1 MSSQDA
7 CRESRSVSS
16 ALEKLCESMSHTVI
30 GNQGSSPSSPLQLR
44 TTKNSLVGLGVV
56 TQADLE
62 ALVRTL
68 RRLLAAVTRILLLAD
83 NVVVKQLLV
92 ASSSSTGQVFSNS
105 DREHFLNSH
114 LKI

>member
-56 TQADLE
+56 TQVPSINYVD
-62 ALVRTL
+62 TL
-68 RRLLAAVTRILLLAD
+68 RGGGGIKMLMVAD
-83 NVVVKQLLV
+83 ARGGGICNADVSNCTQNIHD
-92 ASSSSTGQVFSNS
+92 FS
-105 DREHFLNSH
+105 
-114 LKI
+114 

>member
-56 TQADLE
+56 TQAGMLS
-62 ALVRTL
+62 RTNFL
-68 RRLLAAVTRILLLAD
+68 
-83 NVVVKQLLV
+83 NGYQLLGFISV
-92 ASSSSTGQVFSNS
+92 HQLA
-105 DREHFLNSH
+105 FL
-114 LKI
+114 